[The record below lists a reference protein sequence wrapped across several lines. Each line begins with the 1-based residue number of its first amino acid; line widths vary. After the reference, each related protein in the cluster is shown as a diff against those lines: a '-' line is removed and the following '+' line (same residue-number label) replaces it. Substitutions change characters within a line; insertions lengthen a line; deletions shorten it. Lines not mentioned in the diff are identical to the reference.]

1 MQTARHY
8 TARHASGC
16 VTSEWGCCFQR
27 FVFLVPDP
35 RVGNPNDF
43 GAPRNSSTWPP
54 DPFTTAPRLLS
65 SHASLPARRS
75 LSTASLHPLS
85 RWTWTRVSADIMRGT
100 DPLHLVLLTIAKYK
114 AFPKIYTS
122 LLYTGNT
129 HAPARSCTNHTSRQA
144 YQGRR
149 ERNESRVNPLTKR
162 TERKNTLHGDRPPP
176 HNTCLRPARAS
187 SNHILLLHPLYLHRL
202 PTIVITALTSTPEI
216 TPPACDLR
224 LGGGEKNKAAGG
236 CSHLLVIYL
245 LIYISLKRCVFKIF
259 FVCTFALYITRSST
273 H

>member
-1 MQTARHY
+1 MTRADCSPLHGTARLGMCHK
-8 TARHASGC
+8 RR
-16 VTSEWGCCFQR
+16 GCCFQR

-54 DPFTTAPRLLS
+54 DPFKTAPRLLS

-162 TERKNTLHGDRPPP
+162 TERKNTLSV
-176 HNTCLRPARAS
+176 N
-187 SNHILLLHPLYLHRL
+187 
-202 PTIVITALTSTPEI
+202 
-216 TPPACDLR
+216 
-224 LGGGEKNKAAGG
+224 
-236 CSHLLVIYL
+236 
-245 LIYISLKRCVFKIF
+245 
-259 FVCTFALYITRSST
+259 
-273 H
+273 